1 MVSTEQARLGSVDC
15 LVQDDTTLTQL
26 LAVYPPPHLTV
37 MATSSLLLST
47 GLLALLAGVRK
58 IKWQTII

>member
-15 LVQDDTTLTQL
+15 LVQDDTTLTQ

-58 IKWQTII
+58 IK